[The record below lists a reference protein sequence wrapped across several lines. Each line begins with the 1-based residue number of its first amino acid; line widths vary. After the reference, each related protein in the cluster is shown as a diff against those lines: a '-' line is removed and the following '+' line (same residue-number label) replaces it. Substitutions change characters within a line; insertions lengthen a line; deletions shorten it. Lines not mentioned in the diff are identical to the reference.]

1 MPSVHEPTAHAAGST
16 GPYAPHH
23 FELLERTLTVALSAT
38 EYPDS
43 SSWGAALTQALCALT
58 GVEAG
63 AILLPGDGERWRPV
77 TRNAAHTPAS
87 GIIHE
92 EATER
97 LLRSSDADLVV
108 WVRDDLAVADRPS
121 APVASTGTI
130 GLRVR
135 VGNDVAAICL
145 LRDPALGPLAQNV
158 SAALRA
164 IAPAF
169 RAGVA
174 AWVAASKPNA
184 TVARM
189 LDSLA
194 DPAMMF
200 DLGGALLHANPS
212 VERLMSNADTSRLRE
227 EAQCMAWK
235 IGAVA
240 RRRTVSRASSTR
252 LDSAGESPT
261 VRRVRIAGSVYQLRA
276 SMVGEQ
282 LLGNAPAILV
292 TITAATSEPLS
303 DDALQNDFGLTAR
316 EVQVARLIAQGLSN
330 SEIATRLGVKFFT
343 ARNHVERTLA
353 KLGVPS
359 RTRVGPLLR
368 NEAVED
374 RAA

>member
-1 MPSVHEPTAHAAGST
+1 MSSVHQTPAADPAGST
-16 GPYAPHH
+16 SPYVPHH
-23 FELLERTLTVALSAT
+23 FELLERALTIALSAA
-38 EYPDS
+38 EYRDS
-43 SSWGAALTQALCALT
+43 ASWGVALTQALCTLT
-58 GVEAG
+58 GGDAG
-63 AILLPGDGERWRPV
+63 AILLPGAGDRWRAV
-77 TRNAAHTPAS
+77 TREAAHRPA
-87 GIIHE
+87 GVIHE

-97 LLRSSDADLVV
+97 LLRSSDADLVL
-108 WVRDDLAVADRPS
+108 WVRDDLAAADRPS

-135 VGNDVAAICL
+135 SGNDVAAVCL
-145 LRDPALGPLAQNV
+145 LRDLTLGPVPQTII
-158 SAALRA
+158 AALRA

-174 AWVAASKPNA
+174 AWVAASTPNA

-200 DLGGALLHANPS
+200 DLGGTLLHANPS
-212 VERLMSNADTSRLRE
+212 VDRLMTSADTSRLRE
-227 EAQCMAWK
+227 EAQHMAWK

-240 RRRTVSRASSTR
+240 RRRSAPRASANR
-252 LDSAGESPT
+252 LERTGENHT
-261 VRRVRIAGSVYQLRA
+261 VRRVRITGSMYQLRA
-276 SMVGEQ
+276 STVGEQ
-282 LLGNAPAILV
+282 LLGSASAILV
-292 TITAATSEPLS
+292 TITAAASEPLS

-316 EVQVARLIAQGLSN
+316 EIQVARLIAQGLSN